1 MMSDFKW
8 ESPGQRQQ
16 REWDIHHAENIL
28 VALDQKLDSERE
40 ARRTADAEQMKM
52 TIRWNKINLAVGI
65 SGVAVGLAGVIV
77 AVVALFLK

>member
-16 REWDIHHAENIL
+16 REWDIHHAANIL

-40 ARRTADAEQMKM
+40 ARRTADAEQMKI
-52 TIRWNKINLAVGI
+52 TIR
-65 SGVAVGLAGVIV
+65 
-77 AVVALFLK
+77 

>member
-1 MMSDFKW
+1 MSDLKW
-8 ESPGQRQQ
+8 ESPGQKQQ
-16 REWDIHHAENIL
+16 REWDIQTAAHIL
-28 VALDQKLDSERE
+28 IKLDQKLDSERK

-77 AVVALFLK
+77 AVVALLLE